1 MVQCFRLKKRLF
13 LFFEIF
19 KKKKKK
25 KILAHIVALAI
36 CMEYKY
42 INAHKII
49 FTFFKNVRQNGKS
62 LFFRRKHCSKIL
74 NFLKYYRLF

>member
-1 MVQCFRLKKRLF
+1 MQLQSIQCFRLKKRLF
-13 LFFEIF
+13 PFFSIF

-42 INAHKII
+42 INAHKLI
-49 FTFFKNVRQNGKS
+49 FTFFRNVRQNGKS
-62 LFFRRKHCSKIL
+62 LFLGESTVPYFKS
-74 NFLKYYRLF
+74 